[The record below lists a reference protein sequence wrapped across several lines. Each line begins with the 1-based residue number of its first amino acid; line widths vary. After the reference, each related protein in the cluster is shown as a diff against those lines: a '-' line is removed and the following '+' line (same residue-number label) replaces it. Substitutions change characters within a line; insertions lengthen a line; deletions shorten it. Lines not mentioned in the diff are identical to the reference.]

1 MGRRSSAPP
10 PSGCKRRTYTKGLDG
25 KRGSRSQSLP
35 IRATR
40 ANLPTMSE
48 LRTALA
54 DALGP
59 LYRIEREVRPV
70 GEYRLFVATQAQN
83 GTELL
88 VKILPAALSLGI
100 NDLQFE
106 RAVLLIAERL
116 SHPNLVKPRG
126 AGRAGSFVYHTRPFV
141 PGTTLRAWIG
151 NNGAIPLARAVDIL
165 RGVLSGLAHAHE
177 ADVAHGELKPE
188 NVLLADEGVLV
199 ADTGIA
205 GALGRPATP
214 RNDMAAVQLLAREML
229 SGLKPTI
236 GQEPLERTRSLP
248 LWLTEWLRSRWS
260 DAGRALAGMR
270 PPPPSSPPSPQ
281 LFA

>member
-1 MGRRSSAPP
+1 
-10 PSGCKRRTYTKGLDG
+10 
-25 KRGSRSQSLP
+25 
-35 IRATR
+35 
-40 ANLPTMSE
+40 MSE
-48 LRTALA
+48 LRAALA

-70 GEYRLFVATQAQN
+70 GEYRLFVATQSQN
-83 GTELL
+83 GSELL
-88 VKILPAALSLGI
+88 IKVLPAALSLGI

-106 RAVLLIAERL
+106 RAVLMIAEKLR
-116 SHPNLVKPRG
+116 HPNLVRPRG

-151 NNGAIPLARAVDIL
+151 NNGPVPLARTVEVL
-165 RGVLSGLAHAHE
+165 RGVLNGLAHAHAAE
-177 ADVAHGELKPE
+177 IAHGELKPE
-188 NVLLADEGVLV
+188 NVLLADEGILV
-199 ADTGIA
+199 VDTGIPT
-205 GALGRPATP
+205 ALGKPATA

-229 SGLKPTI
+229 NGTKPAV
-236 GQEPLERTRSLP
+236 GDEPLERTRTLP

-270 PPPPSSPPSPQ
+270 PPPPSSSQSSQ

>member
-1 MGRRSSAPP
+1 
-10 PSGCKRRTYTKGLDG
+10 
-25 KRGSRSQSLP
+25 
-35 IRATR
+35 
-40 ANLPTMSE
+40 MSE
-48 LRTALA
+48 LRAALA
-54 DALGP
+54 AALGP

-70 GEYRLFVATQAQN
+70 GEYRLFVATQSEN

-88 VKILPAALSLGI
+88 VKVLPAALSLGI

-106 RAVLLIAERL
+106 RAVLLIGERL
-116 SHPNLVKPRG
+116 SHPNLVRPRG

-151 NNGAIPLARAVDIL
+151 NNGPIPLARAVDIL
-165 RGVLSGLAHAHE
+165 RGVLSGLAHAHD
-177 ADVAHGELKPE
+177 ANVSHGELKPE

-205 GALGRPATP
+205 SALGKPATP

-229 SGLKPTI
+229 SGLQPTI
-236 GQEPLERTRSLP
+236 GQEPLERTRTLP

-270 PPPPSSPPSPQ
+270 QPPPSNPPSPQ

>member
-1 MGRRSSAPP
+1 
-10 PSGCKRRTYTKGLDG
+10 
-25 KRGSRSQSLP
+25 
-35 IRATR
+35 
-40 ANLPTMSE
+40 MSE
-48 LRTALA
+48 LRAALA
-54 DALGP
+54 AALGP

-70 GEYRLFVATQAQN
+70 GEYRLFVATQSEN

-88 VKILPAALSLGI
+88 VKVLPAALSLGI

-116 SHPNLVKPRG
+116 SDPNLVRPRG

-177 ADVAHGELKPE
+177 ADVSHGELKPE

-205 GALGRPATP
+205 SSLGKPATP

-260 DAGRALAGMR
+260 DAGRALAGLR
-270 PPPPSSPPSPQ
+270 QPPPSNPPSPQ

>member
-1 MGRRSSAPP
+1 
-10 PSGCKRRTYTKGLDG
+10 
-25 KRGSRSQSLP
+25 
-35 IRATR
+35 
-40 ANLPTMSE
+40 MSE
-48 LRTALA
+48 LRAALA

-70 GEYRLFVATQAQN
+70 GEYRLFVATQSQN

-88 VKILPAALSLGI
+88 VKVLPAAVSLGI

-106 RAVLLIAERL
+106 RAVLLLGERL
-116 SHPNLVKPRG
+116 RHPNLVMPRG
-126 AGRAGSFVYHTRPFV
+126 AGRAGAFVYHTRPFV

-151 NNGAIPLARAVDIL
+151 NNGPIPLARTVEIL
-165 RGVLSGLAHAHE
+165 RGVLSGLAHAHGTG
-177 ADVAHGELKPE
+177 VPHGDLKPE

-205 GALGRPATP
+205 SALGKPATP
-214 RNDMAAVQLLAREML
+214 RNDMAAVQAVAHEML
-229 SGLKPTI
+229 TGMKPAI
-236 GQEPLERTRSLP
+236 GQEPLERSRTLP

-270 PPPPSSPPSPQ
+270 PPPPSSSQSSQ

>member
-1 MGRRSSAPP
+1 
-10 PSGCKRRTYTKGLDG
+10 
-25 KRGSRSQSLP
+25 
-35 IRATR
+35 
-40 ANLPTMSE
+40 MSE

-70 GEYRLFVATQAQN
+70 GEYRLFVATQSQN
-83 GTELL
+83 GTQLL
-88 VKILPAALSLGI
+88 VKVLPAALSLGI

-106 RAVLLIAERL
+106 RAVLLVGERL
-116 SHPNLVKPRG
+116 RHPNLVRPRG

-151 NNGAIPLARAVDIL
+151 NNGAIPLSRAVEIL
-165 RGVLSGLAHAHE
+165 RGILSGLAHAHGAE
-177 ADVAHGELKPE
+177 IAHGELKPE

-199 ADTGIA
+199 SDTGIA
-205 GALGRPATP
+205 PALGKPATP
-214 RNDMAAVQLLAREML
+214 RNDMAAVQALAREML
-229 SGLKPTI
+229 TGAKPTI
-236 GQEPLERTRSLP
+236 GEEPLEHTRTLP
-248 LWLTEWLRSRWS
+248 LWLAEWMRSRWT

-270 PPPPSSPPSPQ
+270 PPPPSSSQSSQ

>member
-1 MGRRSSAPP
+1 MIS
-10 PSGCKRRTYTKGLDG
+10 TTW
-25 KRGSRSQSLP
+25 LP
-35 IRATR
+35 R
-40 ANLPTMSE
+40 
-48 LRTALA
+48 
-54 DALGP
+54 
-59 LYRIEREVRPV
+59 
-70 GEYRLFVATQAQN
+70 
-83 GTELL
+83 
-88 VKILPAALSLGI
+88 
-100 NDLQFE
+100 
-106 RAVLLIAERL
+106 
-116 SHPNLVKPRG
+116 
-126 AGRAGSFVYHTRPFV
+126 
-141 PGTTLRAWIG
+141 RAWIG

-248 LWLTEWLRSRWS
+248 LWLIEWLRSRWS

-270 PPPPSSPPSPQ
+270 PPPPSSPQSPQ

>member
-1 MGRRSSAPP
+1 
-10 PSGCKRRTYTKGLDG
+10 
-25 KRGSRSQSLP
+25 
-35 IRATR
+35 
-40 ANLPTMSE
+40 MSE

-70 GEYRLFVATQAQN
+70 GEYRLFVATESQN
-83 GTELL
+83 GTQLL
-88 VKILPAALSLGI
+88 VKVLPAALSLGI

-106 RAVLLIAERL
+106 RAVLLVGERL
-116 SHPNLVKPRG
+116 RHPNLVRPRG

-151 NNGAIPLARAVDIL
+151 NNGAIPLARTVEIL
-165 RGVLSGLAHAHE
+165 RGMLSGLAHAHGGE
-177 ADVAHGELKPE
+177 IAHGELKAE

-205 GALGRPATP
+205 GALGKPATP

-229 SGLKPTI
+229 TGTKPTI
-236 GQEPLERTRSLP
+236 GEEPLERTRTLP
-248 LWLTEWLRSRWS
+248 LWLTEWLRSRWT

-270 PPPPSSPPSPQ
+270 PPPPSSSQSSQ

>member
-151 NNGAIPLARAVDIL
+151 NNGAK
-165 RGVLSGLAHAHE
+165 S
-177 ADVAHGELKPE
+177 
-188 NVLLADEGVLV
+188 
-199 ADTGIA
+199 
-205 GALGRPATP
+205 
-214 RNDMAAVQLLAREML
+214 LAREML
-229 SGLKPTI
+229 TGSKPTV
-236 GQEPLERTRSLP
+236 GDEPLESTRTLP
-248 LWLTEWLRSRWS
+248 LWLTEWLRSRWT

-270 PPPPSSPPSPQ
+270 PPPPSSSQSSQ

>member
-1 MGRRSSAPP
+1 
-10 PSGCKRRTYTKGLDG
+10 
-25 KRGSRSQSLP
+25 
-35 IRATR
+35 
-40 ANLPTMSE
+40 MSE

-70 GEYRLFVATQAQN
+70 GEYRLFVATESQN

-88 VKILPAALSLGI
+88 VKVLPAALSLGI

-106 RAVLLIAERL
+106 RAVLLVAEQLR
-116 SHPNLVKPRG
+116 HPNLVRPRG

-151 NNGAIPLARAVDIL
+151 NNGAIPLARTVEVL
-165 RGVLSGLAHAHE
+165 RGILSGLAHAHAAE
-177 ADVAHGELKPE
+177 ISHGELKAE

-205 GALGRPATP
+205 SALGKPATP
-214 RNDMAAVQLLAREML
+214 RNDMAAVQSLAREML
-229 SGLKPTI
+229 TGAKPTI
-236 GQEPLERTRSLP
+236 GEEPLERTRTLP
-248 LWLTEWLRSRWS
+248 LWLTEWMRSRWT

-270 PPPPSSPPSPQ
+270 PPPPSSSQSSQ

>member
-1 MGRRSSAPP
+1 
-10 PSGCKRRTYTKGLDG
+10 
-25 KRGSRSQSLP
+25 
-35 IRATR
+35 
-40 ANLPTMSE
+40 MSE
-48 LRTALA
+48 LRAALA
-54 DALGP
+54 AALGP

-70 GEYRLFVATQAQN
+70 GEYRLFVATQSED

-88 VKILPAALSLGI
+88 VKVLPAALSLGI

-106 RAVLLIAERL
+106 RAVLLIGERL
-116 SHPNLVKPRG
+116 CHPNLVRARG

-151 NNGAIPLARAVDIL
+151 NNGPIPLARAVDIL

-177 ADVAHGELKPE
+177 TDVSHGELKPE

-205 GALGRPATP
+205 GALGKPATP

-248 LWLTEWLRSRWS
+248 LWLTEWLRARWA

-270 PPPPSSPPSPQ
+270 PPPPSNPQSPQ
-281 LFA
+281 IFA